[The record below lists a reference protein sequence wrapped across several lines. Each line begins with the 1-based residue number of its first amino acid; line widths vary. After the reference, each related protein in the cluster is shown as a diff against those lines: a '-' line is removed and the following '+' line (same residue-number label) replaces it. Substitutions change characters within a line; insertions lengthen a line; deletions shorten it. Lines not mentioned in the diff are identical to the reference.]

1 MFSNGFIMGFVM
13 ESLQRKGQDALFML
27 KGLTPHGIF
36 ELPALFIAGAAGLRI
51 GFSYITTDRKKQAHN
66 ASQSI
71 REAAA
76 TEVLIVIPLLFLAA
90 FIEAYISAALIK

>member
-51 GFSYITTDRKKQAHN
+51 GFSYITTDRKNRHIMHPK
-66 ASQSI
+66 ASEKRQ
-71 REAAA
+71 
-76 TEVLIVIPLLFLAA
+76 PQK
-90 FIEAYISAALIK
+90 Y